1 MKKKT
6 GLNGKWDFEYQD
18 NKGKITVP
26 SNWFAA
32 GFDISGKAQYSRE
45 FTFKKQAGKKYFL
58 VFMGVDYFC
67 EASVNGKFAGKHEG
81 YFQKFRFDV
90 TDLIKTG
97 KNKIEVKVDAPKEST
112 DIWPNAKFLIKGIFN
127 HHDARPGS
135 WNKKTGQSMNTGGIW
150 NDVYIETSD
159 MIEIERVKI
168 TPLLKDDGVWNAGSE
183 LIINNYG
190 GKIINAGLSCVIAP
204 FNFDGTQ
211 QTLKRTVELKPGAN
225 RVYMHVDIKNPALWW
240 TWDFG
245 KPNLYEFSYTVK
257 SGAVKD
263 TYSDTAGIRE
273 FKKAEDRAWY
283 LNGKRL
289 FIRGTNI
296 IPTQMLS
303 EYNTEKA
310 AGDIKLLVE
319 ANINMVRI
327 HAHVNRK
334 ELYYEA
340 DKAGIMVWQDFA
352 LQWGYE
358 TTDTFMENAVSQIKD
373 MINQH
378 YNRPSI
384 TFWCCHNEPF
394 VSEKQLDPVLYIKAR
409 EEDPVRYI
417 EKASDFTQHY
427 YPGWYY
433 ENTPENF
440 YLDTVNAEKRFI
452 ISEYGA
458 EALPCLETMKKMM
471 APEDLWPPKWETW
484 EYHDFQP
491 EQTFN
496 TARIKMGDSLEEFIE
511 NSQKYQADIIK
522 AHTETF
528 RLARYKFLNGIL
540 HFMFTECWPSITWAV
555 VDFYRNPK
563 KGYFALQTAMQ
574 PVYPG
579 YRLVR
584 KTKSKGERLSW
595 GVMWDPF
602 FVINDLPEAQKNV
615 TAELTL
621 LDAAGVVYKKEK
633 RKLAEI
639 PADSIIY
646 PFQGQ
651 ALEAFEADPF
661 TIPGSV
667 SAGTGSIGLKLFN
680 AAGKLIASN
689 SYEFEITERMGG
701 PFGGEVYP
709 DKENE

>member
-1 MKKKT
+1 
-6 GLNGKWDFEYQD
+6 
-18 NKGKITVP
+18 
-26 SNWFAA
+26 
-32 GFDISGKAQYSRE
+32 
-45 FTFKKQAGKKYFL
+45 
-58 VFMGVDYFC
+58 
-67 EASVNGKFAGKHEG
+67 
-81 YFQKFRFDV
+81 
-90 TDLIKTG
+90 
-97 KNKIEVKVDAPKEST
+97 
-112 DIWPNAKFLIKGIFN
+112 
-127 HHDARPGS
+127 
-135 WNKKTGQSMNTGGIW
+135 
-150 NDVYIETSD
+150 
-159 MIEIERVKI
+159 
-168 TPLLKDDGVWNAGSE
+168 
-183 LIINNYG
+183 
-190 GKIINAGLSCVIAP
+190 
-204 FNFDGTQ
+204 
-211 QTLKRTVELKPGAN
+211 
-225 RVYMHVDIKNPALWW
+225 
-240 TWDFG
+240 
-245 KPNLYEFSYTVK
+245 
-257 SGAVKD
+257 
-263 TYSDTAGIRE
+263 
-273 FKKAEDRAWY
+273 
-283 LNGKRL
+283 
-289 FIRGTNI
+289 
-296 IPTQMLS
+296 
-303 EYNTEKA
+303 
-310 AGDIKLLVE
+310 
-319 ANINMVRI
+319 
-327 HAHVNRK
+327 
-334 ELYYEA
+334 
-340 DKAGIMVWQDFA
+340 MVWQDFA

-621 LDAAGVVYKKEK
+621 VDAAGVVYKKEK

>member
-1 MKKKT
+1 MKTKVS
-6 GLNGKWDFEYQD
+6 LNGKWDFTYQG
-18 NKGKITVP
+18 KKAKITVP
-26 SNWFAA
+26 SNWYKA
-32 GFDISGKAQYSRE
+32 GFDISGAAEYGRSFKL
-45 FTFKKQAGKKYFL
+45 KKQAGKKYFL
-58 VFMGVDYFC
+58 TFMGVDYFC
-67 EASVNGKFAGKHEG
+67 GAYVNGKFAGKHEG

-90 TDLIKTG
+90 TDMVKSG
-97 KNKIEVKVDAPKEST
+97 NNSVKVLVNAPKESA
-112 DIWPNAKFLIKGIFN
+112 DIWPNSKYLIKGIFN

-135 WNKKTGQSMNTGGIW
+135 WNKKTGQEMNTGGIW
-150 NDVYIETSD
+150 NDVCVEAVD
-159 MIEIERVKI
+159 ALEIEMVKI
-168 TPLLKDDGVWNAGSE
+168 TPLLKDDGVWNVGSE
-183 LIINNYG
+183 LIINNYTDAA
-190 GKIINAGLSCVIAP
+190 IEAALSCAIAP
-204 FNFDGTQ
+204 FNFKGKSKTM
-211 QTLKRTVELKPGAN
+211 KREVSLKPGAN
-225 RVYMHVDIKNPALWW
+225 TVYLHADMQNPALWW
-240 TWDFG
+240 TWDYG
-245 KPNLYEFSYTVK
+245 KQNLYDFSYTVK
-257 SGAVKD
+257 AGKAKD
-263 TYSDTAGIRE
+263 VYSDISGIRE
-273 FKKAEDRAWY
+273 FKKAEDKAWY

-303 EYNTEKA
+303 EYTQEKA
-310 AGDIKLLVE
+310 AKDIKMLIG
-319 ANINMVRI
+319 ANLNMVRI

-358 TTDTFMENAVSQIKD
+358 TTETFMENAVSQIKD
-373 MINQH
+373 MINLH

-409 EEDPVRYI
+409 EADPVRYI

-458 EALPCLETMKKMM
+458 EALPCRETMDKMM
-471 APEDLWPPKWETW
+471 DPKDLWPPNWAEW

-496 TARIKMGDSLEEFIE
+496 TARVKMGDSLDEFIE

-522 AHTETF
+522 AHTETY

-540 HFMFTECWPSITWAV
+540 HFMFCECWNSITWAV
-555 VDFYRNPK
+555 VDYYRIPK

-584 KTKSKGERLSW
+584 STKSKEERLSW
-595 GVMWDPF
+595 GVLWDPF
-602 FVINDLPEAQKNV
+602 FVINDLPEVQKGV
-615 TAELTL
+615 TAEITLT
-621 LDAAGVVYKKEK
+621 DAAGNVYKKEK
-633 RKLAEI
+633 RKLADI
-639 PADSIIY
+639 PADSVVY

-661 TIPGSV
+661 VIPDTVATGWGSV
-667 SAGTGSIGLKLFN
+667 GIKLYDSK
-680 AAGKLIASN
+680 GKAFAKN
-689 SYEFEITERMGG
+689 SYELEITERLSG
-701 PFGGEVYP
+701 PFGG
-709 DKENE
+709 

>member
-1 MKKKT
+1 MKKKMS
-6 GLNGKWDFEYQD
+6 LNGKWDFKYQD
-18 NKGKITVP
+18 KKARITVP
-26 SNWFAA
+26 SNWYSA
-32 GFDISGKAQYSRE
+32 GFDICGEADYSRG
-45 FTFKKQAGKKYFL
+45 FSFKKAKGKKYFL

-67 EASVNGKFAGKHEG
+67 EASLNGKPAGRHEG

-90 TDLIKTG
+90 TDIIKNG
-97 KNKIEVKVDAPKEST
+97 VNRIDVRVNAPKEST
-112 DIWPNAKFLIKGIFN
+112 DVWPNSKFLIKGIFN

-135 WNKKTGQSMNTGGIW
+135 WDKKRGQERNTGGIW
-150 NDVYIETSD
+150 NDVYIETTD
-159 MIEIERVKI
+159 AIEIERVKI
-168 TPLLKDDGVWNAGSE
+168 TPLLKDDGVWNVGSE
-183 LIINNYG
+183 LIINNYSDRV
-190 GKIINAGLSCVIAP
+190 IPASLSALFAP
-204 FNFDGTQ
+204 FNFKGDS
-211 QTLKRTVELKPGAN
+211 KRSSREISLKPGAN
-225 RVYMHVDIKNPALWW
+225 VIFLHADMQNPALWW

-245 KPNLYEFSYTVK
+245 APNLYEFVYTVK
-257 SGAVKD
+257 SGALKD
-263 TYSDTAGIRE
+263 AYSDISGIRE
-273 FKKAEDRAWY
+273 FKKAEDKAWY

-303 EYNTEKA
+303 EYGPGKA
-310 AGDIKLLVE
+310 AMDVRLLVE

-340 DKAGIMVWQDFA
+340 DKAGLMVWQDFA

-358 TTDTFMENAVSQIKD
+358 TTETFMENAVSQIKD

-440 YLDTVNAEKRFI
+440 YLDTVNAEKRYI

-458 EALPCLETMKKMM
+458 EALPCLETMEKMM
-471 APEDLWPPKWETW
+471 APEDLWPPNWETW

-496 TARIKMGDSLEEFIE
+496 TARVKMGDTLEEFIE

-540 HFMFTECWPSITWAV
+540 HFMFCECWPSITWAV
-555 VDFYRNPK
+555 VDYYRLPK
-563 KGYFALQTAMQ
+563 KGYFALKTAMQ

-595 GVMWDPF
+595 GVLWDSF
-602 FVINDLPEAQKNV
+602 FIINDLPETLKNV
-615 TAELTL
+615 TAHLSL
-621 LDAAGVVYKKEK
+621 VDAAGREYKKEK
-633 RKLAEI
+633 KKLKEI
-639 PADSIIY
+639 PADCVIY

-651 ALEAFEADPF
+651 AIESF
-661 TIPGSV
+661 
-667 SAGTGSIGLKLFN
+667 
-680 AAGKLIASN
+680 
-689 SYEFEITERMGG
+689 
-701 PFGGEVYP
+701 
-709 DKENE
+709 